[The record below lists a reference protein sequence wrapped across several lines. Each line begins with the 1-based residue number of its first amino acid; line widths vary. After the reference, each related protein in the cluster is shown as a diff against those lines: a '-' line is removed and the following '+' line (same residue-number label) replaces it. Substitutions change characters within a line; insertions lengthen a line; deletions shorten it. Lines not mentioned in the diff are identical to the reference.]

1 MPSATST
8 QLSQYVFSNVGPMS
22 TVWTPPASCA
32 TPSPQLYIAYNDS
45 DLVWPQW
52 AQKCETRNYGD
63 CYPSGKAIDTAW
75 SSAFSASNLANAGTI
90 YYFSPASACPQGY
103 TTAGVAAKNGARDV
117 SSSGAFVPPVVTD
130 PWYRDMLSSN
140 PPNNVLMEA
149 LGDGE
154 TAVVCCPEGYTADV
168 MGGGRCYSNVPSSL
182 FGDPMTGCN
191 YAQLATEDK
200 YYTFANA
207 TFTYNNTVVTAE
219 VLTYTGTYPPD
230 DSYSTTTTIFDRDR
244 DYTDMYAPIAARE
257 GVTLVYRASDV
268 TGSTTGSGAA
278 GPTETGSSSAAGLR
292 VTTSGGRAGM
302 VAAAWTF
309 AAIVGV
315 MLGMPF

>member
-8 QLSQYVFSNVGPMS
+8 QLSQYVFSNVGPMT

-45 DLVWPQW
+45 GLVWPQW

-103 TTAGVAAKNGARDV
+103 TTAGVAAKNGAGDV
-117 SSSGAFVPPVVTD
+117 SSSGAYVPPVVTD

-154 TAVVCCPEGYTADV
+154 TAVVCCPE
-168 MGGGRCYSNVPSSL
+168 
-182 FGDPMTGCN
+182 
-191 YAQLATEDK
+191 
-200 YYTFANA
+200 
-207 TFTYNNTVVTAE
+207 
-219 VLTYTGTYPPD
+219 
-230 DSYSTTTTIFDRDR
+230 
-244 DYTDMYAPIAARE
+244 
-257 GVTLVYRASDV
+257 
-268 TGSTTGSGAA
+268 
-278 GPTETGSSSAAGLR
+278 
-292 VTTSGGRAGM
+292 
-302 VAAAWTF
+302 
-309 AAIVGV
+309 
-315 MLGMPF
+315 